1 MIIVRENFMKL
12 KVRNFAKI
20 KEADIILDGITVIA
34 GRNNTGKSTVGKILY
49 SMYNATSNL
58 EQKMETI
65 RILRIQNV
73 LRQTHIQHY
82 YLPYIRDVSDMI
94 LKAQNEDEEK
104 AILERLTEESIFTKL
119 DEAERASIVQEWY
132 QGIQEIK
139 GISDESFTQAIL
151 TNYFRDMFNEQLN
164 HTEDREKEAF
174 VEVCTKSG
182 NNRVMF
188 QKDMC
193 VGYSF
198 EYATTNNAV
207 YIDNPVLLDK
217 LNNRD
222 VMSNPQKYLSEQE
235 YNLYVKLKGK
245 KASAEERA
253 IDEIINEEKLK
264 DILMVLDKAIP
275 GDITYNQ
282 KYLYQTDK
290 SKNGIDIRSLS
301 TGLKS
306 FAMLKQ
312 IIMNGSLNNKDAIIL
327 DEPEIHLHPEWQM
340 VYAELIVVLQEK
352 FDFNIVINTHSSH
365 FLETLDFYA
374 QKYGSKQKCH
384 YYLSEEMK
392 EMCSFEEVTETPEK
406 IYKQL
411 IDPSLLLSREKE
423 IWEDTHEQVLR

>member
-1 MIIVRENFMKL
+1 MKL

-49 SMYNATSNL
+49 SMYNATSSL
-58 EQKMETI
+58 EQKMEAI
-65 RILRIQNV
+65 KKSRIQNV
-73 LRQTHIQHY
+73 LGQTHIEHIY
-82 YLPYIRDVSDMI
+82 PPFLGDVSEMI

-104 AILERLTEESIFTKL
+104 AILERLAGVMYVKYDESEK
-119 DEAERASIVQEWY
+119 DSVVQEWY
-132 QGIQEIK
+132 QGIQKVK
-139 GISDESFTQAIL
+139 GISEESFTQAIL
-151 TNYFRDMFNEQLN
+151 TNYFRDMFNGQLN
-164 HTEDREKEAF
+164 YTEDREKAAG
-174 VEVCTKSG
+174 VEVSTKSG
-182 NNRVMF
+182 NNRVTF
-188 QKDMC
+188 QNDMC
-193 VGYSF
+193 LGYSF
-198 EYATTNNAV
+198 EYATMNNAV

-217 LNNRD
+217 LNNFD
-222 VMSNPQKYLSEQE
+222 VMSNPKKYLSEQE
-235 YNLYVKLKGK
+235 YDLYVKLKGK
-245 KASAEERA
+245 KESAEERA

-384 YYLSEEMK
+384 YYLSEEME

>member
-1 MIIVRENFMKL
+1 MKL

-20 KEADIILDGITVIA
+20 KEADIIFDGITVIA

-58 EQKMETI
+58 EQKMEAI
-65 RILRIQNV
+65 KKSRIQNV
-73 LRQTHIQHY
+73 LRQTHIEHFY
-82 YLPYIRDVSDMI
+82 PPYIRDASDRI
-94 LKAQNEDEEK
+94 LNAQNQDEEK
-104 AILERLTEESIFTKL
+104 GILVQLADFMFTKL
-119 DEAERASIVQEWY
+119 DESEKDSVVQEWY
-132 QGIQEIK
+132 QGIQKVK

-151 TNYFRDMFNEQLN
+151 TNYFRDMFNGQLN
-164 HTEDREKEAF
+164 YTEDREKVAR
-174 VEVCTKSG
+174 VEVSTKSG
-182 NNRVMF
+182 NNRVTF
-188 QKDMC
+188 QNDMC
-193 VGYSF
+193 LGYSF

-217 LNNRD
+217 LNNFE
-222 VMSNPQKYLSEQE
+222 VMSNPKKYLSEQE
-235 YNLYVKLKGK
+235 YDLYVKLKGK
-245 KASAEERA
+245 KESAEERA

-384 YYLSEEMK
+384 YYLSEEME
-392 EMCSFEEVTETPEK
+392 EMCSFKEVTETPEK

>member
-49 SMYNATSNL
+49 SMYNATSSL
-58 EQKMETI
+58 EQKMEAI
-65 RILRIQNV
+65 KKSRIQNV
-73 LRQTHIQHY
+73 LGQTHIEHIY
-82 YLPYIRDVSDMI
+82 PPFLGDVSEMI

-104 AILERLTEESIFTKL
+104 AILERLAGVMYVKYDESEK
-119 DEAERASIVQEWY
+119 DSVVQEWY
-132 QGIQEIK
+132 QGIQKVK
-139 GISDESFTQAIL
+139 GISEESFTQAIL
-151 TNYFRDMFNEQLN
+151 TNYFRDMFNGQLN
-164 HTEDREKEAF
+164 YTEDREKAAG
-174 VEVCTKSG
+174 VEVSTKSG
-182 NNRVMF
+182 NNRVTF
-188 QKDMC
+188 QNDMC
-193 VGYSF
+193 LGYSF

-217 LNNRD
+217 LNNFD
-222 VMSNPQKYLSEQE
+222 VMSNPKKYLSEQE
-235 YNLYVKLKGK
+235 YDLYVKLKGK
-245 KASAEERA
+245 KESAEERA

-384 YYLSEEMK
+384 YYLSEEME